1 MFIVQRRLSD
11 IRVKQF
17 RYLRGAISMFFFPM
31 PFVAIALSP
40 CLTAGQFLGAATRA
54 AMVCNVVFGFANS
67 SDPDGR
73 RASGAKVCCYQNGG
87 FGGTAIARI
96 DALRVLVL
104 AFGAGH

>member
-11 IRVKQF
+11 IRVKAVPLF
-17 RYLRGAISMFFFPM
+17 KGRDFDVLFSM